1 MSENLNENLEN
12 ISSNNELNKT
22 FEKTQKSNENS
33 LKNDEKST
41 IFNEKT
47 GDFNGNSGENLEK
60 NAEILNQE
68 TNENDNSNG
77 YKVKLDVFEGPLDL
91 LLHLIKDSK
100 LDIQTIRLSE
110 ITGQYLEYINSVDLL
125 NMENAAE
132 FLEVAAT
139 LIEIKSKKLL
149 PREEEE
155 EVLDEEDPET
165 LLKRRLEEYKLFKDA
180 AEALKEIE
188 DVNKLYKAP
197 NKEAGDYRIVLKQ
210 MNIDNLIKAFSVLL
224 VKAQQSDPEKNERTI
239 ERDRFTV
246 EEKIFEIKSL
256 LINCEKLSFN
266 GLVSDDFSRSEIINL
281 FLALLELLKRQY
293 IKVEQSE
300 IYGDIE
306 IFRNDEGEKL
316 DEEPREE

>member
-1 MSENLNENLEN
+1 MEENLNENYEN
-12 ISSNNELNKT
+12 FVSNDFNNENY
-22 FEKTQKSNENS
+22 
-33 LKNDEKST
+33 
-41 IFNEKT
+41 
-47 GDFNGNSGENLEK
+47 
-60 NAEILNQE
+60 
-68 TNENDNSNG
+68 SNG

-91 LLHLIKDSK
+91 LLHLIKDAK
-100 LDIQTIRLSE
+100 LDIQTIKLSE
-110 ITGQYLEYINSVDLL
+110 ITGQYLEYINSIDLL

-149 PREEEE
+149 PREEEVIE
-155 EVLDEEDPET
+155 DEEDPET

-188 DVNKLYKAP
+188 DVNKFYKAP

-210 MNIDNLIKAFSVLL
+210 MNIENLIKAFSTLL
-224 VKAQQSDPEKNERTI
+224 VKTQQSDPEKNERTI

-256 LINCEKLSFN
+256 LLNVDKLSFN
-266 GLVSDDFSRSEIINL
+266 SLVSDDFSRSEIINL

-293 IKVEQSE
+293 ITVQQNE

-306 IFRNDEGEKL
+306 IFRNEEGEKL

>member
-1 MSENLNENLEN
+1 MIMEENLIEN
-12 ISSNNELNKT
+12 IEDKT
-22 FEKTQKSNENS
+22 LEENAS
-33 LKNDEKST
+33 HSDV
-41 IFNEKT
+41 
-47 GDFNGNSGENLEK
+47 
-60 NAEILNQE
+60 
-68 TNENDNSNG
+68 

-100 LDIQTIRLSE
+100 LDIQTIKLSE
-110 ITGQYLEYINSVDLL
+110 ITGQYLDYINSVDLL

-155 EVLDEEDPET
+155 VVDEEDPET

-180 AEALKEIE
+180 SEALKELE
-188 DVNKLYKAP
+188 DVNKFYKAP

-210 MNIDNLIKAFSVLL
+210 MNIENLIKAFSTLL
-224 VKAQQSDPEKNERTI
+224 VKAEQSDPEKNERTI

-256 LINCEKLSFN
+256 LLNVDKLSFN
-266 GLVSDDFSRSEIINL
+266 SLVSDDFSRSEIINL

-293 IKVEQSE
+293 IKVEQNE

>member
-12 ISSNNELNKT
+12 VSSKNKQNKS
-22 FEKTQKSNENS
+22 FNFVEKSNENY
-33 LKNDEKST
+33 NENGENNAN
-41 IFNEKT
+41 FGEKT
-47 GDFNGNSGENLEK
+47 SDFNNNLNENLEQ
-60 NAEILNQE
+60 NAENFLE
-68 TNENDNSNG
+68 TNENIEKSNG

-100 LDIQTIRLSE
+100 LDIQTIKLSE

-155 EVLDEEDPET
+155 IVEEEDPET

-256 LINCEKLSFN
+256 LINCEKLSFK
-266 GLVSDDFSRSEIINL
+266 GLVSEDFSRSEIINL